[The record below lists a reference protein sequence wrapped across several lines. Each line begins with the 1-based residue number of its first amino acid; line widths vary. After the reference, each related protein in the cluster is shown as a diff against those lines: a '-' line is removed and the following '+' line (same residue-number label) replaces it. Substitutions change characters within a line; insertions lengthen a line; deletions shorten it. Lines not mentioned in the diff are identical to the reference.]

1 MPIQLDKFDDDDRPY
16 SLLAQLK
23 RPEYADDKLA
33 REIYV
38 VGAGTANA
46 VAAIKDRLPEVGLQV
61 AGSAAV
67 GFALRAA
74 EAKYPWLSPG
84 LAIGGLALTA
94 TAARDL
100 VKPAGQIASTLA
112 DTWRSSDN
120 LEANREKFGETG
132 GKFVVDLALTAGAGF
147 AGSALANRSLF
158 SVDSKLSNYVRI
170 NTYEPNTYEAN
181 IRSAFKAPWSLKAKL
196 HHRQEAEGV
205 SFLSAR
211 ESSVFLT
218 ATKVPG
224 RPHNFSANGFF
235 ASEDG
240 LIVTNH
246 HVTAGKIE
254 INAIDAKG
262 IVRKAK
268 VVAENR
274 RDDLA
279 VIKVDPPEPGFK
291 PVKFAQEAAQPGDLV
306 IPVSR
311 QFGVKGLTIGPGKIE
326 SIEQMPIRLSP
337 LGSGV
342 KATDPVSFNFRDHS
356 FKFSRELEPGATEV
370 FSERFFGNYFS
381 KRGASGS
388 PLLNGKGEV
397 VAVLSGGY
405 DGKNYA
411 IPAKSIAEILTEARK
426 NLANK

>member
-1 MPIQLDKFDDDDRPY
+1 MPIQLDKFDDDDHPY
-16 SLLAQLK
+16 SLLAQSK

-100 VKPAGQIASTLA
+100 VKPAGEIASTLA
-112 DTWRSSDN
+112 DTWRSADN
-120 LEANREKFGETG
+120 LEANRTKFGETG
-132 GKFVVDLALTAGAGF
+132 GKFVVDLALTAGAGL

-170 NTYEPNTYEAN
+170 NTYEPNPP
-181 IRSAFKAPWSLKAKL
+181 SAFKAPWSLKAKL

-205 SFLSAR
+205 SFLAAH

-268 VVAENR
+268 VVAENS

-279 VIKVDPPEPGFK
+279 VIKVDPPEHGFK
-291 PVKFAQEAAQPGDLV
+291 SVSFAQEAAQPGDRV

-337 LGSGV
+337 LGTGFKV
-342 KATDPVSFNFRDHS
+342 TDPVSFNSRDHS

-370 FSERFFGNYFS
+370 FSERLFGNYFS

-405 DGKNYA
+405 HGKNYA
-411 IPAKSIAEILTEARK
+411 VPAKSIAEILVEARK

>member
-1 MPIQLDKFDDDDRPY
+1 M
-16 SLLAQLK
+16 
-23 RPEYADDKLA
+23 
-33 REIYV
+33 
-38 VGAGTANA
+38 
-46 VAAIKDRLPEVGLQV
+46 AAIKDRLPEVGLQI

-94 TAARDL
+94 TATRDL

-120 LEANREKFGETG
+120 LEANRTKFGETG

-170 NTYEPNTYEAN
+170 NTYEPNSL
-181 IRSAFKAPWSLKAKL
+181 SAFKAPWSLKAKL

-205 SFLSAR
+205 SFLAAH

-218 ATKVPG
+218 ATKLPG
-224 RPHNFSANGFF
+224 RPHNYSANGFF

-268 VVAENR
+268 VVAENS

-279 VIKVDPPEPGFK
+279 VIKVDPPEHGFK
-291 PVKFAQEAAQPGDLV
+291 PVNFAQEAAQPGDLV

-337 LGSGV
+337 LGNGL
-342 KATDPVSFNFRDHS
+342 KATDPVSFNSRDHS
-356 FKFSRELEPGATEV
+356 FKFARELEPGATEA

-411 IPAKSIAEILTEARK
+411 IPAQSIAEILTEARK
-426 NLANK
+426 ILASK

>member
-16 SLLAQLK
+16 SLLAQQK

-120 LEANREKFGETG
+120 LEANRAKFGETG

-170 NTYEPNTYEAN
+170 NTYEP
-181 IRSAFKAPWSLKAKL
+181 RSPSAPASIYQAPWSLKSKL

-205 SFLSAR
+205 SFLAAH

-224 RPHNFSANGFF
+224 KPHNFSANGFF

-291 PVKFAQEAAQPGDLV
+291 AVKFAQEAAQPGDLV

-337 LGSGV
+337 LGSSV
-342 KATDPVSFNFRDHS
+342 KATDPVSFNPRDHS

-426 NLANK
+426 NLASK

>member
-16 SLLAQLK
+16 SLLAQSK

-46 VAAIKDRLPEVGLQV
+46 VAAIKDRLPEVGLQL

-120 LEANREKFGETG
+120 LEANRTKFGETG

-170 NTYEPNTYEAN
+170 NTYEPNPP
-181 IRSAFKAPWSLKAKL
+181 SAFKAPWSLKAKL

-205 SFLSAR
+205 SFLAAR

-224 RPHNFSANGFF
+224 KPHNYSANGFF

-254 INAIDAKG
+254 INAIDAQG

-268 VVAENR
+268 VVAENS

-279 VIKVDPPEPGFK
+279 VIKVDPPEHGFK
-291 PVKFAQEAAQPGDLV
+291 PVNFAQEAAQPGDRV

-311 QFGVKGLTIGPGKIE
+311 QVGVKGLTIGPGRIE

-337 LGSGV
+337 LGTGFKV
-342 KATDPVSFNFRDHS
+342 TDPVSFNFRDHS
-356 FKFSRELEPGATEV
+356 FKFARELAPGATEA

-411 IPAKSIAEILTEARK
+411 IPAKSIADILTEARK
-426 NLANK
+426 NLANN